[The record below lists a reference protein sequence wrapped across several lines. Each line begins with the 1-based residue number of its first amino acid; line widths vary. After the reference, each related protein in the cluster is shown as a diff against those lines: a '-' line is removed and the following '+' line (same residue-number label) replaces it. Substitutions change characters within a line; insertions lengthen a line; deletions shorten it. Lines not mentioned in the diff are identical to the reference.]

1 MEPEQA
7 MPQGQP
13 PSPQGKQPSAE
24 QIVSVVGEGLM
35 ALGQMLEG
43 KPELQQKISGLIKGL
58 QSIIA
63 EAVGE
68 PSPEEQA
75 PQPAGAPAAMQQGGN
90 RNAVPA

>member
-68 PSPEEQA
+68 PSQEEA
-75 PQPAGAPAAMQQGGN
+75 PQPSGAPAAMQQGGS

>member
-7 MPQGQP
+7 APQGP
-13 PSPQGKQPSAE
+13 EAPQGKQPSAE

-43 KPELQQKISGLIKGL
+43 KPQLQEKVSALIKGL
-58 QSIIA
+58 QAVVS

-68 PSPEEQA
+68 GAPEEA
-75 PQPAGAPAAMQQGGN
+75 QPSGAPAAMQQGGN